1 MKKPNFLLTILIIM
15 LVFPFVTGFVSAQ
28 DVVEIELW
36 HRWGGEHLRIF
47 NQVVADFNES
57 HPHIQLTGVSV
68 PGEYSD
74 LVQRIFARLAANQSP
89 PDILATGHYLL
100 SYTATT
106 FDAVSL
112 EILAGDQL
120 EEVTNRFANPD
131 MMAIG
136 QIDGEQYGI
145 PFCISNQVLF
155 YNPEIFAEAG
165 LDPEQ
170 PPRTWDEVREY
181 AIQIKENTSH
191 HSLFIVI
198 PDTWMMSALIESN
211 GAPMKG
217 EDGKA
222 AFNTPEAVETMTMW
236 RGFYEDG
243 FIPQVSNEESER
255 AFLGGNIGMYAQ
267 SVMRLS
273 PYYSASPWLGVAEL
287 PSFGDKTKQLPAG
300 GSSLVVLSRDNAKAT
315 AAWEFLDY
323 IMSPEAM
330 TVWVE
335 TGYVN
340 PLAVELPL
348 VNPLQQV
355 AVDQLQ
361 YAVPWVDWGGPNG
374 LEIEQVIA
382 DARDKI
388 LYGQVGVQQGLDDAV
403 KRVDELL
410 VF

>member
-1 MKKPNFLLTILIIM
+1 MMKKYLLSILAAM
-15 LVFPFVTGFVSAQ
+15 LVFSFVGAAAAQ

-47 NQVVADFNES
+47 DQIVSDFNDS
-57 HPHIQLTGVSV
+57 HPHIKLTGVSV

-74 LVQRIFARLAANQSP
+74 LVQRIFARLAARQSP

-106 FDAVSL
+106 FGARSL
-112 EILAGDQL
+112 ETLAGENL
-120 EEVTNRFANPD
+120 PEVANRFANPA
-131 MMAIG
+131 MMEIG

-155 YNPEIFAEAG
+155 YNPEIFEAAG
-165 LDPEQ
+165 LDPNQ

-181 AIQIKENTSH
+181 AVQIKENTPH
-191 HSLFIVI
+191 HALFIVI
-198 PDTWMMSALIESN
+198 PDTWMMSALVESN

-222 AFNTPEAVETMTMW
+222 AFNSPEAVETMTMW

-243 FIPQVSNEESER
+243 FIPHVSNEESER
-255 AFLGGNIGMYAQ
+255 AFLGGSIGMYAQ

-273 PYYSASPWLGVAEL
+273 PYYAAAPWLHVSEL
-287 PSFGDKTKQLPAG
+287 PSFGDKTKRLPAG
-300 GSSLVVLSRDNAKAT
+300 GSSLVILSRDEAKAA

-323 IMSPEAM
+323 IVSPEAM
-330 TVWVE
+330 AVWVE

-340 PLAVELPL
+340 PLAADLPL
-348 VNPLQQV
+348 INPLQQP

-361 YAVPWVDWGGPNG
+361 YAIPWVDWGGPNG

-382 DARDKI
+382 EARDKI
-388 LYGQVGVQQGLDDAV
+388 LYGRIGVQEGLDEAV
-403 KRVDELL
+403 QRVNELL